1 MKPGYYLS
9 VDLISKRKFPSED
22 LKKIE
27 NSLELN
33 EDFFDICSILSG
45 FITMNFSNHVE
56 IYSDDIGFEADKLSE
71 VEDFIE
77 IVDSLIPGG
86 WDNDSKIEWSSDYP
100 DISYVW
106 FKNGDLWELVTKEH
120 DRGIWGEEEEW
131 DNNDKSSNYSS
142 DIDPDDFW

>member
-1 MKPGYYLS
+1 
-9 VDLISKRKFPSED
+9 
-22 LKKIE
+22 
-27 NSLELN
+27 
-33 EDFFDICSILSG
+33 
-45 FITMNFSNHVE
+45 MNFSNHVE
-56 IYSDDIGFEADKLSE
+56 IYSDDIGFESDKLSE